1 MTTTNLDRLV
11 FTPLEASNAAEKYLD
26 WRKTNE
32 GGGMPLYI
40 KNMEFNEEKNQG
52 FLPVLPGEL
61 ISVIGRPGN
70 GKTGFMLR
78 WARKRAQW
86 LHEQAQ
92 AGNKTAENSVVI
104 FISLEQTV
112 EELRLFHVAAE
123 EKFSVSKVAS
133 GNMKEHEWDDV
144 KKGLR
149 KLHVAP
155 PLWFLGKSM
164 SRRKNRIDMTPENI
178 AGALET
184 IEKWQ
189 GENLTQSIDSIF
201 IDYLQ
206 KFRPTNNNNSGLN
219 EFFGN
224 VTSYIKDVIAMQ
236 FMTRTVLG
244 VQAKRE
250 VDQRAVPIPLMDD
263 GQWSSTIEQFSD
275 GVISVVRPSHYK
287 KHGEE
292 FGDTIVDGKHQ
303 MLISVLKR
311 KLGPENF
318 NGWVKF
324 QPEYNQIDE
333 MELKMFRP
341 NEDA

>member
-1 MTTTNLDRLV
+1 MNTLDKLV
-11 FTPLEASNAAEKYLD
+11 FTPLEASNAAEEYVE
-26 WRKTNE
+26 WRKSNE

-40 KNMEFNEEKNQG
+40 GNMEYNPQKNQG

-78 WARKRAQW
+78 WARMRAKW
-86 LHEQAQ
+86 LREQGE
-92 AGNKTAENSVVI
+92 AGNETARNSVVLY
-104 FISLEQTV
+104 ISLEQTV

-123 EKFSVSKVAS
+123 DSISVSKVAS
-133 GNMKEHEWDDV
+133 GKMDDADWDVV

-149 KLHVAP
+149 KLYPA
-155 PLWFLGKSM
+155 PLWFLGRSM
-164 SRRKNRIDMTPENI
+164 KRRKNKTPLTPENI

-184 IEKWQ
+184 VERWQ
-189 GENLTQSIDSIF
+189 DDNITQSIDSIF

-206 KFRPTNNNNSGLN
+206 KFRPIGNSNGLN
-219 EFFGN
+219 EFFGS

-236 FMTRTVLG
+236 FMARTVLG

-250 VDQRAVPIPLMDD
+250 VDQRQVPIPLMDD

-287 KHGEE
+287 KEGET
-292 FGDTIVDGKHQ
+292 FGDVLVTGKHQ
-303 MLISVLKR
+303 MLVSVLKR

-324 QPEYNQIDE
+324 QPEYNQLDE
-333 MELKMFRP
+333 AELKSYRL
-341 NEDA
+341 NED